1 MIAVQIGK
9 YNISKKGILYITFVC
24 FVIGVAIGGIILP
37 ANGNYIFALFP
48 IGIATALFYP
58 KIKKEITSIKRG

>member
-9 YNISKKGILYITFVC
+9 YNILEKGILYATFLC
-24 FVIGVAIGGIILP
+24 FVIGLAIGGIILP

-48 IGIATALFYP
+48 IGIAIVLFYP